1 MEVFVQERELKK
13 THGVRKSFLHKPNCF
28 STHHTYPNPPLLLSD
43 ATVEATEDIPVTPS
57 NSLALDLLH
66 WWSKFDWRLL
76 GSIIIWEK
84 KEEDGWM
91 LCGPVGRRSTW
102 QVSWPNVTQNSII
115 FTEFSNVT
123 LKKKTYFE
131 RTTPDTAEEK
141 AKSSI

>member
-1 MEVFVQERELKK
+1 
-13 THGVRKSFLHKPNCF
+13 
-28 STHHTYPNPPLLLSD
+28 
-43 ATVEATEDIPVTPS
+43 
-57 NSLALDLLH
+57 
-66 WWSKFDWRLL
+66 
-76 GSIIIWEK
+76 
-84 KEEDGWM
+84 M